1 MILSLT
7 ITQTCKKLGLVR
19 MNISLI
25 VSVRRSNYPPW
36 HKSFGKNHSFFSRDA
51 FGTLIRIYHDFSRG
65 HEISMLP
72 SAFQLN
78 SFVTFMRIRDSS
90 SLFYLEILRGY
101 KKSPKIH
108 FKRRLFFSQSL
119 RYVANARMVAGI
131 LSSGKI
137 LSAAPS
143 FIASFVIPNTTHVS
157 SF

>member
-1 MILSLT
+1 
-7 ITQTCKKLGLVR
+7 

-78 SFVTFMRIRDSS
+78 SFITFMRIRDSS

-101 KKSPKIH
+101 LVSI
-108 FKRRLFFSQSL
+108 FAYAGGRLALLFPL
-119 RYVANARMVAGI
+119 RP
-131 LSSGKI
+131 LS
-137 LSAAPS
+137 
-143 FIASFVIPNTTHVS
+143 F
-157 SF
+157 